1 MPNPAMGW
9 FWLSMHLAGLIAIVV
24 MLPNSRQLFFNQRD
38 GENQIESHLPL
49 MNRLGM
55 RHGLVAGILL
65 TGFLY
70 TRFSAV
76 PSPFIYFNF

>member
-1 MPNPAMGW
+1 
-9 FWLSMHLAGLIAIVV
+9 
-24 MLPNSRQLFFNQRD
+24 
-38 GENQIESHLPL
+38 LPL